1 MFASTATAS
10 GSVSPTD
17 HSSARRLNSSRLICE
32 IS

>member
-1 MFASTATAS
+1 MFASTQAAS

-17 HSSARRLNSSRLICE
+17 HSSARRLNSSKLIRE